1 MKFMELC
8 KLSKGEAM
16 KWIAFAKVR
25 DLKEVLKGEGIR
37 VSKMRKIEMVDMLC
51 RMMDNID
58 SSSIVIDIDTEI
70 DKKITTAKQMNEMFS
85 ALFNYPKKD
94 DAELTANEIEGMQ
107 KSLQY
112 NAKEIDKIIKHKK
125 ELDAINELLKDSN
138 IRVKSE
144 YFVEKNG
151 SISEYTYICGGDN
164 YFDISYLNLEVRDFI
179 WLDKGII
186 PTWLDMET
194 LDELNLKSDAIYY
207 SYDSE
212 FYELNPMVEDIVN
225 FDCSSD
231 EIERQLLE
239 KYNPKFGGDNYEYV
253 NIKFDDLKNVEISM
267 STDSLLDMLNGE
279 VNIYRYRISYEKLV
293 AQKSKY
299 ESGVRY
305 IDVAYKAVLDE

>member
-1 MKFMELC
+1 MKFMELA
-8 KLSKGEAM
+8 KMTKGEAM
-16 KWIAFAKVR
+16 KWIATAKVK

-37 VSKMRKIEMVDMLC
+37 VSKKRKSELIDELCEMVD
-51 RMMDNID
+51 NVD
-58 SSSIVIDIDTEI
+58 SAKVVIDIDEDI
-70 DKKITTAKQMNEMFS
+70 DKRIITARQMNEIFS
-85 ALFNYPKKD
+85 GLFNYPKKD
-94 DAELTANEIEGMQ
+94 DTKLIDDEINGMQ

-125 ELDAINELLKDSN
+125 EIDAINELLKDSN

-151 SISEYTYICGGDN
+151 SVSEYTYICGGDT
-164 YFDISYLNLEVRDFI
+164 YFDVSYLNLEVGDFV
-179 WLDKGII
+179 WLDKGIS
-186 PTWLDMET
+186 PNWLDKESI
-194 LDELNLKSDAIYY
+194 DELNLKSDVIYY

-212 FYELNPMVEDIVN
+212 FYELNPFAEDIVN

-231 EIERQLLE
+231 EIERQILE
-239 KYNPKFGGDNYEYV
+239 KYTPKFGGDNYEYV

-279 VNIYRYRISYEKLV
+279 VNIDRYRISYEKLV
-293 AQKSKY
+293 GQKSKY

-305 IDVAYKAVLDE
+305 IDVAYKDMLDE